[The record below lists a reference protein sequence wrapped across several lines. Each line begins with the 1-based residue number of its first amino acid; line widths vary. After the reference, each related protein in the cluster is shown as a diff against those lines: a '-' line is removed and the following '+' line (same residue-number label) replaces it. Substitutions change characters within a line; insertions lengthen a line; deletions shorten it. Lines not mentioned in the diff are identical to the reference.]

1 MKQRGIALLAIL
13 LVVSI
18 VTVLAVGIAH
28 SNMVRLGLTE
38 RRQESAQAW
47 LIWQAGV
54 EWSRDILREDGNRSQ
69 YDSPNEFWARG
80 IRDYPAEGGKLS
92 GIMIDQQGLFNLNNL
107 APNGVA
113 SEPNVAVFK
122 RLLTGIGLDPALADT
137 LTDWQ
142 DADHVVRT
150 GGAEDQA
157 YAVMQPPYR
166 AADQA
171 MKHLAELY
179 SVKGYDAAVID
190 RLRPFVTV
198 LPTATPI
205 NVNSASKELLVA
217 LLPDLEAGQADTLW
231 NKLQSEPCADMNCLQ
246 RLLPSGVTSSGVG
259 MGVTSQY
266 FLLEL
271 SVTYGGTRADGE
283 ALLAR
288 IMGTMPSVVWRAR
301 GLSRR
306 MDLKNP
312 LGQAELTGGV

>member
-1 MKQRGIALLAIL
+1 MKQRGVALLAIL

-54 EWSRDILREDGNRSQ
+54 EWSRDILREDAVRSQ
-69 YDSPNEFWARG
+69 FDSPAEFWGRG

-107 APNGVA
+107 VPNGVA

-137 LTDWQ
+137 LTDWL
-142 DADHVVRT
+142 DADHVARP

-157 YAVMQPPYR
+157 YTGMQPPYR
-166 AADQA
+166 ASGQA
-171 MKHLAELY
+171 MKHLSELY
-179 SVKGYDAAVID
+179 WVKGYDAAIID
-190 RLRPFVTV
+190 RLRPYVTV
-198 LPTATPI
+198 LPTVTSI
-205 NVNSASKELLVA
+205 NVNSAPKELLGA
-217 LLPDLEAGQADTLW
+217 LLPDMDPAEADTLW
-231 NKLQSEPCADMNCLQ
+231 NKLQAEPCFDMNCLQ
-246 RLLPSGVTSSGVG
+246 RILPSGVTSNGVA

-271 SVTYGGTRADGE
+271 SVTYGATRADGE

-288 IMGTMPSVVWRAR
+288 MSTMPSVVWRAR
-301 GLSRR
+301 GLSQRL
-306 MDLKNP
+306 DLKNP